1 MASGDGPISDRTIV
15 AVLRPFVRATRPVL
29 AGLRKADPFGL
40 RSRALRGDQGADG
53 EDRRLRDKVLDALA
67 SVQVPGTAAWAGMD
81 VRARCRWWVRRVGRF
96 TSLVAAVPGLG
107 GVVTRY
113 LPVSKTLG
121 AAAQGLVLVA
131 IAGEHGVHDEGE
143 VVALLAAVMFRR
155 RLDPHRA
162 MSAADDAAADA
173 RAAELTGELAE
184 PGKRLTLGRVVGAM
198 WRLGRA
204 LFALEGELD
213 KRPHGRFYH
222 EWFSLL
228 PVVGVAGKYF
238 GEWSGLKRAA
248 RKAERLL
255 AARPRS

>member
-1 MASGDGPISDRTIV
+1 MAGDGPISDRAIV
-15 AVLRPFVRATRPVL
+15 AVLCPFVRATRPVL
-29 AGLRKADPFGL
+29 AGLRKADAFGL
-40 RSRALRGDQGADG
+40 RSRALRGDQGTDG
-53 EDRRLRDKVLDALA
+53 DERRMRDKVLDGLA
-67 SVQVPGTAAWAGMD
+67 SVKVPGTAAWAALD
-81 VRARCRWWVRRVGRF
+81 VRARSRWWVRRVGRV

-107 GVVTRY
+107 GVWTRH
-113 LPVSKTLG
+113 LPVGKTLG

-131 IAGEHGVHDEGE
+131 IAAEYGVHEEGE
-143 VVALLAAVMFRR
+143 VVALLGAVLFGR

-162 MSAADDAAADA
+162 MSPDDDAAADA

-184 PGKRLTLGRVVGAM
+184 PGKGLTLARVGGAM

-222 EWFSLL
+222 EAIALL
-228 PVVGVAGKYF
+228 PVVGVAGRYF

-248 RKAERLL
+248 RKADRWI
-255 AARPRS
+255 AAQARV